1 MKYQPGPLDT
11 TDSPTYFSSGELT
24 HILRATPHAP
34 GADFRVCHRHKAL
47 PNLDDIRPLKALLDY
62 TALVHEEH
70 PLREPGVNGIKLYL
84 GEWRTSRV

>member
-1 MKYQPGPLDT
+1 MV
-11 TDSPTYFSSGELT
+11 SSRVYFAP
-24 HILRATPHAP
+24 HPHAP

-47 PNLDDIRPLKALLDY
+47 PDLDDIRPLKALLDY

-84 GEWRTSRV
+84 GEWRTSRTCARLDVL